1 MRAKRGAS
9 GAFTLLELTMVLA
22 ILAVAALV
30 IAPNLMRASGLGERR
45 EVRNGVAQVLREA
58 RLDATRS
65 GAPVEVRWSPAT
77 RRVESS
83 RGDRGVTLPE
93 GWRVSS
99 AQVDQEAL
107 AAALRDATAPPRPV
121 TLVVFG
127 PQGIASRSEWLVRGP
142 GGEVRVRTDSI
153 DGLRVD

>member
-1 MRAKRGAS
+1 MRPASRGRPAR
-9 GAFTLLELTMVLA
+9 GFTLIELTMVLA

-30 IAPNLMRASGLGERR
+30 LAPNLMRSAGLGERR
-45 EVRNGVAQVLREA
+45 EVRNEVARVLRES

-65 GAPVEVRWSPAT
+65 GAPVAVVWSASSS
-77 RRVESS
+77 RIESS
-83 RGDRGVTLPE
+83 VGDRATTLPA
-93 GWRVSS
+93 GWRVWTG
-99 AQVDQEAL
+99 D
-107 AAALRDATAPPRPV
+107 AAAPATTQGAAPAPV

-142 GGEVRVRTDSI
+142 GGEVRVRTDSV